1 MALDEDML
9 KVASMAYIKMGGQRK
24 EEMILCASALLRNP
38 DSYEIVENERSEYVR
53 TGKFPTKEEETKFKE
68 AIAVTSGIMRGTIEP
83 VEADYYFTQAQ
94 VNKLQKEKALPE
106 TLEKTGRVGR
116 YHTYVNRGEM
126 SVL

>member
-38 DSYEIVENERSEYVR
+38 DSYEIIDNERAEYVR

-68 AIAVTSGIMRGTIEP
+68 AIAITSGIMRGTIAP
-83 VEADYYFTQAQ
+83 VEADYYYTQSQ

-116 YHTYVNRGEM
+116 YQTYVNRGEM
-126 SVL
+126 PVL